1 MSQETKP
8 TDMRNG
14 GKCILCQDIGIVRDG
29 TYDPSRLLC
38 MCPDHLAERI
48 DFEEITLETGLWG
61 GR

>member
-1 MSQETKP
+1 MN
-8 TDMRNG
+8 TDLTNG
-14 GKCILCQDIGIVRDG
+14 GKCVLCQDVGIVREG